1 MLKWT
6 PYALATYSNE
16 EVIAVNQDPLG
27 VAAVRLA
34 GEDLTWPCTEP
45 GGASYRNQMFD
56 VQAAAC
62 DGHDRMQQWSLNDD
76 GTISLKGNRSA
87 VLDLLDCGTDR
98 GTSVAVYFRHTAD
111 AGGCMD
117 GLNQILD
124 TAPLL
129 AGHAAA
135 LISNLSKPTGS
146 PLCLEIFDGASAKAS
161 LPDSSAL
168 LWDCHASEPRR
179 QRAVDMTQTLA
190 SCYPPGTN
198 QALEPRGQGSVSP
211 RSWPSHPS

>member
-1 MLKWT
+1 
-6 PYALATYSNE
+6 
-16 EVIAVNQDPLG
+16 
-27 VAAVRLA
+27 
-34 GEDLTWPCTEP
+34 
-45 GGASYRNQMFD
+45 MFD